1 MTNEPKKRLRFPAA
15 SALTVLCIINLNA
28 ACQSKHR
35 SAKTPRLE
43 KVISVRRGD
52 NIQNNN
58 NPPCHADDV
67 DKTSQIAASMATN
80 AVTKAFPNLEVL
92 SPLIN
97 DVFTK
102 IAVRAGQGITEN
114 SGGTIGNIL
123 YHDRHS
129 SCGMVAV
136 RLKRPLGS
144 RVPAFSFSENNG
156 ATWSACVWHPSDD
169 AALAAP
175 SGSQHYV
182 SCHYSAWV
190 LSVDPRNNRYF
201 VATYKNW
208 SSNTDLAKVSLP
220 N

>member
-1 MTNEPKKRLRFPAA
+1 MNFNFVKSSRFFTVVALIAPCLTSW
-15 SALTVLCIINLNA
+15 SAVA
-28 ACQSKHR
+28 QSHHH
-35 SAKTPRLE
+35 STHSPRLE
-43 KVISVRRGD
+43 QVISVRRGD

-114 SGGTIGNIL
+114 TGGTIGNIL
-123 YHDRHS
+123 YHERHS

-136 RLKRPLGS
+136 KLRRPLGA
-144 RVPAFSFSENNG
+144 RAPVFSFSENNG
-156 ATWSACVWHPSDD
+156 ATWSPCVWHPGDD
-169 AALAAP
+169 AALAVP

-182 SCHYSAWV
+182 SCLFSACVW
-190 LSVDPRNNRYF
+190 SVDPHNNRYI

-208 SSNTDLAKVSLP
+208 SSYTDLAKVSIP